1 MPIPGLYQ
9 TGGSTHPGGSI
20 TGAPGR
26 NAAMVLL
33 ADLGHDPA
41 EVMSGPGVTTATGA
55 QAHG

>member
-26 NAAMVLL
+26 NAATVLL

-41 EVMSGPGVTTATGA
+41 EVMSAPAA
-55 QAHG
+55 KAPAHG

>member
-26 NAAMVLL
+26 NAAIVLL
-33 ADLGHDPA
+33 ADLGHEFDQVLAHPA
-41 EVMSGPGVTTATGA
+41 PRKR
-55 QAHG
+55 

>member
-41 EVMSGPGVTTATGA
+41 QVMAAPARAGA
-55 QAHG
+55 APS